1 MYHFRSLQWRL
12 RYSIIL
18 QAYFYKILN
27 SNEKQ
32 LLTLLV
38 PVLLIISCSKK
49 DDKPSTTID
58 QDKVSLNYD
67 QSHQFKLSEGSTAV
81 DAAKATWTSSDLS
94 VGTINA
100 AGLFKASKIGNT
112 TIKAVING
120 ATISSEVTVIP
131 YSELCVEPVAEFGIS
146 MAAVKSREKRAF
158 LEQSAT
164 SLLYKGENAK
174 LSNVIYSFQ
183 PSGLESSILL
193 LSPTNAVVEESAKFF
208 AERYPF
214 AGESDGIFFF
224 EDLKTTVGVGYLEE
238 LGFVAVYFPSS
249 ITVMRSAEVKA
260 SKEKLKAL
268 KQAFVET
275 GRSVRL
281 TPIK

>member
-1 MYHFRSLQWRL
+1 M
-12 RYSIIL
+12 
-18 QAYFYKILN
+18 KKN
-27 SNEKQ
+27 
-32 LLTLLV
+32 LLTLLF

-49 DDKPSTTID
+49 DNKPSTTID

-67 QSHQFKLSEGSTAV
+67 QTHQFKLNEGSTAV

-94 VGTINA
+94 VGTIDA
-100 AGLFKASKIGNT
+100 AGLFTANKIGNT
-112 TIKAVING
+112 TIKAVVNG
-120 ATISSEVTVIP
+120 STITSEVTVIP

-146 MAAVKSREKRAF
+146 MTAVKSMEKRA
-158 LEQSAT
+158 LIEQST
-164 SLLYKGENAK
+164 NGLLYKGENAK
-174 LSNVIYSFQ
+174 VLNVLYSFQ

-224 EDLKTTVGVGYLEE
+224 DDLKTTVGVGYLEE

-249 ITVMRSAEVKA
+249 TTMMSSSQAKS

-275 GRSVRL
+275 GRSVTL
-281 TPIK
+281 TPGK